1 MISIGA
7 VDVST
12 FQKPNQDM
20 VHFTEQLIRQDT
32 HEPHNES
39 DTQNLKEHVSDAKFY
54 VFVSFA
60 MGEQSI
66 NQIVKSAKRHGATI
80 VLRGLYKNSM
90 RETIA
95 KLADAAGIIID
106 PTLFEKYTVTSV
118 PTFILCNEDKFD
130 VLRGNVSIKFALEQF
145 ASSGDLKEYAKSRL

>member
-1 MISIGA
+1 
-7 VDVST
+7 
-12 FQKPNQDM
+12 M
-20 VHFTEQLIRQDT
+20 VHFTEQLMKQDIQN
-32 HEPHNES
+32 PNNKLDS
-39 DTQNLKEHVSDAKFY
+39 PNLKEHVVNGDSKLY

-60 MGEQSI
+60 MGDQSI
-66 NQIVKSAKRHGATI
+66 SQIITSAKKYGATV

-106 PTLFEKYTVTSV
+106 PALFEKYTVTSV

-145 ASSGDLKEYAKSRL
+145 VSSGDLKEYAKSRL